1 LQFNFK
7 IVYCPGTAGG
17 KLDALTR
24 RSGDLPKEGDDHSV
38 ENQTTIIK
46 PENILHASTATPSN
60 QPDILLALDAP
71 TLNRLFHEAYATDPF
86 PNKVLQMLR
95 DSTKQ
100 CKDITLAECEERNNL
115 LLYR

>member
-1 LQFNFK
+1 M
-7 IVYCPGTAGG
+7 
-17 KLDALTR
+17 
-24 RSGDLPKEGDDHSV
+24 

-46 PENILHASTATPSN
+46 LKNILHAFTATSSN
-60 QPDILLALDAP
+60 QPDIPPALDAP

-95 DSTKQ
+95 DGTKQ